1 MTVLL
6 FVWSGSVTQ
15 QDIYEAVI
23 VAKLFAR
30 VESAK
35 EQYCSW
41 SDICICKFV
50 YIFIYLDTLASMS
63 ADC

>member
-23 VAKLFAR
+23 VAKLFASVSGECKGAVLLLER
-30 VESAK
+30 YLHL
-35 EQYCSW
+35 Q
-41 SDICICKFV
+41 ICLHI
-50 YIFIYLDTLASMS
+50 YIS
-63 ADC
+63 